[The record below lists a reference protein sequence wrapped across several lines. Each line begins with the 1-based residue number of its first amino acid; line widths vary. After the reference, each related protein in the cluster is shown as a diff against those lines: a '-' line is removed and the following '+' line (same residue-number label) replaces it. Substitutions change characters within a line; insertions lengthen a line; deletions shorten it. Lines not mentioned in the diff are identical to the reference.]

1 MMQTTT
7 VSVPRMPRFCPPNA
21 PGSLELPLI
30 SYRSRLLH
38 STRLENKSEP
48 KSSALVS
55 KSLTRRAVS
64 IVAERTP
71 HTALLSPG

>member
-1 MMQTTT
+1 
-7 VSVPRMPRFCPPNA
+7 MPRFCPPNV

-55 KSLTRRAVS
+55 KSPLTRRAVS